1 MLKVTDMPIHITK
14 ADGSTEAFDPLKL
27 RSSLHKAGAN
37 EDAAV
42 HIVDE
47 VQKELH
53 EGISTEE
60 IYRRAFALLR
70 EHKREAAAHY
80 SLKRALLEFGPSG
93 FPFETY
99 LGELFKAEGYTG
111 VVTDQIVQGGCV
123 EHEVDVVMQKDS
135 IWYYVEAKF
144 HNTAALKTDLKTT
157 LYVKARIDDLRAAM
171 PDKKLVGLI
180 VTNTKF
186 TSKSVQYASCEG
198 LDLLGWEY
206 PHKSNLHSRIEAAKL
221 YPITALTTVTKH
233 EKIALLG
240 RKKVLCS
247 ELTGDPSS
255 LEEIGISGKRLEQ
268 VLHEA
273 ALLCARGYELS

>member
-1 MLKVTDMPIHITK
+1 MTIHVAK
-14 ADGSTEAFDPLKL
+14 ADGTTESFDPLKL

-37 EDAAV
+37 EEAAV

-47 VQKELH
+47 ITKELYD
-53 EGISTEE
+53 GIPTEE

-70 EHKREAAAHY
+70 EHRREAAAHY

-99 LGELFKAEGYTG
+99 LGELFKAEGYTD
-111 VVTDQIVQGGCV
+111 VLTDQIVQGGCV
-123 EHEVDVVMQKDS
+123 DHEVDVVMKKEG
-135 IWYYVEAKF
+135 ITYYVEAKF

-157 LYVKARIDDLRAAM
+157 LYVKARIDDLKTAM
-171 PDKKLVGLI
+171 PSTHLAGLI

-186 TSKSVQYASCEG
+186 TSKSIQYASCVGME
-198 LDLLGWEY
+198 LLGWEY
-206 PHKSNLHSRIEAAKL
+206 PFNNNLHSRIEASRL
-221 YPITALTTVTKH
+221 YPITALTTLTKQQ
-233 EKIALLG
+233 KIALLA

-247 ELTGDPSS
+247 ELGGDTDSLVAAGVPSKQ
-255 LEEIGISGKRLEQ
+255 IEQ

-273 ALLCARGYELS
+273 ALLCTPGKDIS